1 MTKVMVDTNIL
12 IDYTNGYKNDL
23 AKLFAQVDKSEIKLL
38 INPVI
43 VAEYLADKKLKVAS
57 AQKIADE
64 FLNLF
69 SCTNITKKIGEL
81 TAEIIR
87 THSDLAWRD
96 AMIAAC
102 CLAENCLLAT
112 RNKRHFS
119 KIPGL
124 KFI

>member
-23 AKLFAQVDKSEIKLL
+23 AKLFTQVDKSEIKLL

-43 VAEYLADKKLKVAS
+43 VAEYLADKKLKIAS
-57 AQKIADE
+57 AKKIANE

-81 TAEIIR
+81 TGQIIR

-102 CLAENCLLAT
+102 CLVENCQLAT
-112 RNKRHFS
+112 RNKRHFL

-124 KFI
+124 KFV

>member
-1 MTKVMVDTNIL
+1 MTKVMVATNIL

-96 AMIAAC
+96 AMNAAC

>member
-1 MTKVMVDTNIL
+1 L
-12 IDYTNGYKNDL
+12 IKADKGKIR
-23 AKLFAQVDKSEIKLL
+23 LF

-43 VAEYLADKKLKVAS
+43 VAEYLTDKKLKIVS
-57 AQKIADE
+57 ARKIANE
-64 FLNLF
+64 FLSLF

-81 TAEIIR
+81 TGEILR
-87 THSDLAWRD
+87 NHSDLAWRN

-102 CLAENCLLAT
+102 CLVEDCRLAT

-124 KFI
+124 KFA

>member
-102 CLAENCLLAT
+102 CLVENCLLAT
-112 RNKRHFS
+112 RNRKHFN
-119 KIPGL
+119 KIKGL

>member
-12 IDYTNGYKNDL
+12 IDYTNGYQNDL
-23 AKLFAQVDKSEIKLL
+23 SKLLAQADKGEIRLL

-43 VAEYLADKKLKVAS
+43 VAEYLADKKLKIAS
-57 AQKIADE
+57 AKKIAAE

-69 SCTNITKKIGEL
+69 SCTTITKKIGEL
-81 TAEIIR
+81 TGEIIR
-87 THSDLAWRD
+87 TCSDLAWRD

-102 CLAENCLLAT
+102 CLTENCLLAT
-112 RNKRHFS
+112 RNRKHFN
-119 KIPGL
+119 KIRGL